1 MDTKIATI
9 RGYLAAAFP
18 SAELPQHRPDLGG
31 GITTVFCVIE
41 NYVRH
46 QLELTRP
53 IVDDRRVEEIVRLL
67 NQHAVPNLMRE
78 NPEKCVVLRAG
89 GGKTVCDVEDL
100 RQ

>member
-18 SAELPQHRPDLGG
+18 SAESPSHRPDLGG
-31 GITTVFCVIE
+31 DLTTVFSVIE

-46 QLELTRP
+46 QLGLTRP
-53 IVDDRRVEEIVRLL
+53 IMDDRRVEEIVRLL
-67 NQHAVPNLMRE
+67 NQHAVPNLMRA
-78 NPEKCVVLRAG
+78 NPEKRVMLRAD
-89 GGKTVCDVEDL
+89 GGKTVCDIEDL